1 MIGGISLGAHAAV
14 RAATRL
20 TGLDGALLALPGWTG
35 APGATAAL
43 SGQAADSLASEG
55 LNRALARF
63 ANAGWVGGELI
74 RAWSARGEA
83 DVVAALRRTAASP
96 APAWDDLARVGVPA
110 GVVAFVNDAFHSCV
124 RIGPAPG
131 KTGTM

>member
-1 MIGGISLGAHAAV
+1 
-14 RAATRL
+14 
-20 TGLDGALLALPGWTG
+20 
-35 APGATAAL
+35 
-43 SGQAADSLASEG
+43 
-55 LNRALARF
+55 
-63 ANAGWVGGELI
+63 VGGELI